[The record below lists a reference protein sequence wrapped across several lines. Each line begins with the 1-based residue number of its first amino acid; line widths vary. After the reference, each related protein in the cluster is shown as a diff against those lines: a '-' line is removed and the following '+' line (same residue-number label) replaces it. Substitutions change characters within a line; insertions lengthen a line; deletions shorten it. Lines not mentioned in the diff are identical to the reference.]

1 MMKSRFP
8 MESQIWTPITHNGV
22 RSRIFTPELGFLMRG
37 LKAQSCTHTWWLLRD
52 AWAKNPEAFT
62 IDEGALEFGTLRLTY
77 KISANFSQ
85 VYLVHYYTD
94 RLSRTIYSKIECE
107 DCFRQMKPIV
117 IFNKEA
123 ER

>member
-8 MESQIWTPITHNGV
+8 MESQMWTPIMHHGART
-22 RSRIFTPELGFLMRG
+22 RIFTPELGFLMRG
-37 LKAQSCTHTWWLLRD
+37 LKSDNCTHTWWLLRD
-52 AWAKNPEAFT
+52 AWIKNPEAFR
-62 IDEGALEFGTLRLTY
+62 IDEGCLESGVLRLTY

-117 IFNKEA
+117 IFNTVVQ
-123 ER
+123 R